1 MTTAYVLHYA
11 PDNASLIVR
20 IALSEA
26 GAAFTTR
33 LVDRRRRAQTE
44 PAYRALAPT
53 GRIPVLE
60 TPQGPIFETGAILLW
75 LAERHP
81 AAGLGPAPDSPARGD
96 FLKWL
101 FFLSNSL
108 HADLRQ
114 LFYPE
119 TQVPPGAIAGHHA
132 ITSARILQHFALM
145 ERACADHPALFAAPS
160 VLTIY
165 LCTLMRWS
173 VLYPAGQTRWF
184 DAADFPTLLDLC
196 RRTEQ
201 RAAVRDAA
209 LAEGLGDTPF
219 SAPQPACPPEGSA
232 T

>member
-1 MTTAYVLHYA
+1 MPCPY
-11 PDNASLIVR
+11 PISCIR
-20 IALSEA
+20 IALLEA
-26 GAAFTTR
+26 GAEFTTR
-33 LVDRRRRAQTE
+33 LVDRRAQAQKE

-53 GRIPVLE
+53 GLIPVLE
-60 TPQGPIFETGAILLW
+60 TPDGPIFETGAILLW

-81 AAGLGPAPDSPARGD
+81 AAGLGPAPDSADRGN

-108 HADLRQ
+108 HADLRRI
-114 LFYPE
+114 FYPKLH
-119 TQVPPGAIAGHHA
+119 VPAGAEAGHHD
-132 ITSARILQHFALM
+132 ITTARLTRHFGLLD
-145 ERACADHPALFAAPS
+145 RACADHPALFVPPS
-160 VLTIY
+160 VLAIY

-173 VLYPAGQTRWF
+173 VLYPTGQTRWF
-184 DAADFPTLLDLC
+184 DAAAFPALLDLC

-201 RAAVRDAA
+201 RAAIRTAA
-209 LAEGLGDTPF
+209 LAEGLGPLPF